1 MNLTPTNFISSFCGS
16 EIQARLSEAVN
27 QGYSWGFGQPGISS
41 ESLTGEGSTSK
52 LICFLH
58 NSLPWELT
66 EVSVFDCWPEITLSS
81 LPHGPLQCG
90 GLLKQHRKAK
100 KTIEE
105 VTSKMDLYSH
115 VSESQKW
122 HSTPFAISFFVSFF
136 NFWNYCRFTCS
147 CKK

>member
-27 QGYSWGFGQPGISS
+27 QGYSWGFGQAGISS

-52 LICFLH
+52 LTCFLAQFT
-58 NSLPWELT
+58 SLGTDRGLSFWDHPQFFATWA
-66 EVSVFDCWPEITLSS
+66 EVSVFEITLSS
-81 LPHGPLQCG
+81 LPHEPLQRG
-90 GLLKQHRKAK
+90 GLLQQHRKAK

-122 HSTPFAISFFVSFF
+122 HSTPFTISFFVSFF
-136 NFWNYCRFTCS
+136 N
-147 CKK
+147 